1 MASLFFLLAGLYI
14 VYKKE
19 VKISAKR
26 VIQGKTAEHLGALY
40 VVAGLFPYVVNAIPT
55 QPIQSAAYLLSLA
68 LLAIAILATL
78 YLIIFYKSAS

>member
-26 VIQGKTAEHLGALY
+26 VIKGKTAEHLGALY
-40 VVAGLFPYVVNAIPT
+40 VVAGLFPYVVNAIPA

-68 LLAIAILATL
+68 LLAIAILTTL